1 MTNNM
6 QRLDMEIEGIKL
18 TQGKKIIYLEETGLE
33 PFGNYNT
40 ISNSNMKSI
49 YDCTLSILESIAN
62 NPELMREVKL
72 DDMTVSNFSDSL
84 QQRIEALQK
93 RIRQMPDDNSDGTSW
108 FMFVK

>member
-1 MTNNM
+1 MNNM

-18 TQGKKIIYLEETGLE
+18 TQEKKIVYLEETGLE
-33 PFGNYNT
+33 PFENYNT
-40 ISNSNMKSI
+40 KSNSNKKSI
-49 YDCTLSILESIAN
+49 YKCALSILESIAN

-84 QQRIEALQK
+84 QQRIGDL
-93 RIRQMPDDNSDGTSW
+93 RILIRQMPDDNSNGTGW